1 MKYIVV
7 LFLSFNCLIS
17 FACLNEEH
25 VTKSG
30 KSTVDAFTLKDLRF
44 FKNHNRAQLE
54 LAIKNL
60 LSEKPV
66 TEEDIL
72 STQNSIA
79 VTYIKLG
86 KLAEAEAI
94 LNELL
99 KKHPENYSL
108 TINLGTLY
116 ELQGKNAK
124 ALQYIKKAIAINPA
138 SHSGSEWFHI
148 KILEYKLKNIPDS
161 KITNQNILDL
171 YKMKMPA
178 TDIAYDITY
187 QLQERIPFTAAPN
200 LLIAKVMQELGDFL
214 ADSISIKAAYVM
226 YETGMDYDKENV
238 LQLAAKRDAL
248 RPFFKKYKEKIP
260 YTGSY
265 YLDAAMQ
272 IAADNKI
279 EMATTILE
287 KGFNYLK
294 EQEEKRKQEKQQ
306 QYILWGGGM
315 AAGVLL
321 VGLFFYRRRK
331 KGTV

>member
-30 KSTVDAFTLKDLRF
+30 KSTIDAFTLKDLRF
-44 FKNHNRAQLE
+44 FKNHNRVQLE

-94 LNELL
+94 LLELL
-99 KKHPENYSL
+99 KKHLKNYSV

-116 ELQGKNAK
+116 ELQGKNTK
-124 ALQYIKKAIAINPA
+124 ALEFIKKAVAINSE

-148 KILEYKLKNIPDS
+148 KILEYKLKNIPD
-161 KITNQNILDL
+161 NQIAGENILNL
-171 YKMKMPA
+171 YGIKKPS
-178 TDIAYDITY
+178 TEIAYDVSY
-187 QLQERIPFTAAPN
+187 QLQERIPFTPAPN
-200 LLIAKVMQELGDFL
+200 LLMAKVMQELGDYL
-214 ADSISIKAAYVM
+214 ADSVSIKGAYVI
-226 YETGMDYDKENV
+226 YETGMDYDRDNILK
-238 LQLAAKRDAL
+238 LAEKRDAL
-248 RPFFKKYKEKIP
+248 KPYFKKYKEKIP
-260 YTGSY
+260 YTGNY
-265 YLDAAMQ
+265 YLDAA
-272 IAADNKI
+272 ISAVDNSKEAI
-279 EMATTILE
+279 VTSVLE
-287 KGFNYLK
+287 KGFDFFK
-294 EQEEKRKQEKQQ
+294 EQEEKRKQEERQKR
-306 QYILWGGGM
+306 YFIFGGIGLLAIL
-315 AAGVLL
+315 A
-321 VGLFFYRRRK
+321 GLFFYRRRNQ
-331 KGTV
+331 TV